1 MVTENY
7 RVMSI
12 PSTTV
17 ERLEVRANWTARPL
31 SLLDFTQRV
40 VELVHQL
47 RLVNPAL
54 HDWAVLTNVEPWF
67 VAWDAEAGSLLRLLI
82 DANFSESKRDRD
94 AANTKPGKLFN
105 ASTFRAHLACTS
117 AGGGPIAAPEQ
128 GGLTL
133 DISSGSTPLVS
144 ASKRLWTPQNW
155 IEAERVRTRACAEVS
170 LRLPANHFGAL
181 HEPAMVLG
189 LLAAVVRTWQPS
201 RCSVDSFEFL
211 KHAYGMK
218 PFEREH
224 RATGGKR
231 RLWQGWMTYLYPPG
245 LASCLSNTGTDTEP
259 QEPDGCIVFTDRQRA
274 EAALPNHIAEAQRID
289 ALLANLCINQDLV
302 LVDGWPFDPAELR
315 YARQCGAAP
324 HNTGL
329 NMGLAKFTL
338 RDDARDVLIFTS
350 LFRSES
356 LDDLLYLP
364 QSFDQS
370 IDSMRPVAEA
380 RRQLRSLA
388 LAGSSAAIE
397 WHIGRDECVAPLRT
411 LLHHH
416 AGIAE
421 ARLRVI
427 STPYLA

>member
-1 MVTENY
+1 MNT
-7 RVMSI
+7 

-17 ERLEVRANWTARPL
+17 ERLEVRANWTARPM
-31 SLLDFTQRV
+31 SLLDFTRRV

-47 RLVNPAL
+47 RRVNLAL
-54 HDWAVLTNVEPWF
+54 HDWVVLTNVEPWF
-67 VAWDAEAGSLLRLLI
+67 VAWDAEANSLLRLLI
-82 DANFSESKRDRD
+82 DANFSESKRDRNS
-94 AANTKPGKLFN
+94 ARAEPNKLFN
-105 ASTFRAHLACTS
+105 ASAFRAHLACTS
-117 AGGGPIAAPEQ
+117 AGGGPTDAPEQ

-133 DISSGSTPLVS
+133 DISCGSTPLV
-144 ASKRLWTPQNW
+144 AVGKRLWTPQNW

-170 LRLPANHFGAL
+170 LRLPAIHIGAM
-181 HEPAMVLG
+181 HESATVRG
-189 LLAAVVRTWQPS
+189 LLDAVVRTWQPS

-211 KHAYGMK
+211 KQAYGMK

-231 RLWQGWMTYLYPPG
+231 RLWQGWMTYFDLPG

-259 QEPDGCIVFTDRQRA
+259 QEPGGCVVFTDRQRA
-274 EAALPNHIAEAQRID
+274 DATLPNHIAAAQRID
-289 ALLANLCINQDLV
+289 DLLADLCINQDLV

-324 HNTGL
+324 DSTGL
-329 NMGLAKFTL
+329 NVGLAKFTS
-338 RDDARDVLIFTS
+338 RDDARDVLIFSS

-356 LDDLLYLP
+356 LDDLSYLP

-370 IDSMRPVAEA
+370 IEGMRPVAEA

-388 LAGSSAAIE
+388 LAGSSAIIE
-397 WHIGRDECVAPLRT
+397 WHIGRDEFVAPLRT

-416 AGIAE
+416 AGIDE